1 MFHKINYSVY
11 TINCVPPTLL
21 PFHKLYSTH
30 ARHSVVVVT
39 GFRKSQPIIQHSCET
54 VVTSTLLA
62 LLTLLILVA
71 RDVIV
76 VELSGVIRKEIH
88 DVSPAHSEA
97 WRRLSSQMTAS
108 RHRHA
113 PGMTSALNPRRRG
126 MHVPDTTSKATHSAG
141 VRSAHLQPP
150 RWPRVSW
157 SGRGD
162 DDVVVCTRDT
172 VGDSVQIRRW
182 RAAAWSRP
190 AL

>member
-1 MFHKINYSVY
+1 MRDV
-11 TINCVPPTLL
+11 
-21 PFHKLYSTH
+21 
-30 ARHSVVVVT
+30 
-39 GFRKSQPIIQHSCET
+39 

-113 PGMTSALNPRRRG
+113 PGMMGAKRG
-126 MHVPDTTSKATHSAG
+126 GA
-141 VRSAHLQPP
+141 
-150 RWPRVSW
+150 
-157 SGRGD
+157 SGSSGWRQ
-162 DDVVVCTRDT
+162 
-172 VGDSVQIRRW
+172 VQR
-182 RAAAWSRP
+182 
-190 AL
+190 